1 MHFTVIEIVNA
12 NKISH
17 ISWPQDIYSLVGKN
31 VYLQI
36 ITTEYKGETTQR
48 PIMITED
55 TKRHSP
61 QEKSRKGHERIKQQD
76 FI

>member
-36 ITTEYKGETTQR
+36 ITTEYKGEMT
-48 PIMITED
+48 
-55 TKRHSP
+55 
-61 QEKSRKGHERIKQQD
+61 
-76 FI
+76 